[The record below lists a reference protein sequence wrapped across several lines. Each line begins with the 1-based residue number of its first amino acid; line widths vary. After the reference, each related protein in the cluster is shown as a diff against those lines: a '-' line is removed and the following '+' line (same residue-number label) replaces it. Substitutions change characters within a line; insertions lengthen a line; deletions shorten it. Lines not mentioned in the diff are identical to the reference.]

1 MDDKIV
7 RRVDETAQ
15 ELFDFL
21 RQLVECNSY
30 TRNPEGLAQ
39 NASLI
44 ISKGL
49 EHGLGFD
56 IVPVDQEHLHFPHLY
71 YSNTRQKPFFAMA
84 GHFDTVHPPEE
95 GFLHL
100 ADEGERL
107 VGPGVNDMKGGVV
120 VSLFALI
127 VLNGLGLGEEI
138 PVRVI
143 YNADEEIG
151 SPTSRKMISE
161 KFGGAAA
168 AFVFEAGRLPGDRIL
183 TSRKGAMVLELDFK
197 GRPAHAG
204 ESPGQGVNAIME
216 ACRKLLD
223 LDQCNNGSGAA
234 TLTVGTIEGGTG
246 KNVVPARCRAV
257 VDIRFATHKAGRRLQ
272 KEIGAIL
279 DKPCLPGAAIEYRL
293 DLHRP
298 PFVRS
303 AIMAP
308 YIALYR
314 ETARELG
321 LDISEGSSGGVSD
334 ANNISALGIP
344 TLDGLGP
351 VGAKPHSHAEFAIKQ
366 SVIDRTKAFALF
378 LYRLAKQK
386 RRTT

>member
-30 TRNPEGLAQ
+30 TRNPEGLAR
-39 NASLI
+39 NAALI
-44 ISKGL
+44 MNKGL
-49 EHGLGFD
+49 ENGIEFDRVDMDHGPLR
-56 IVPVDQEHLHFPHLY
+56 FPHLY
-71 YSNTRQKPFFAMA
+71 YSNTRQEPFFAMA

-216 ACRKLLD
+216 ACRKLLE
-223 LDQCNNGSGAA
+223 LDQCNNGSGTA
-234 TLTVGTIEGGTG
+234 TVSVGTISGGTS
-246 KNVVPARCRAV
+246 KNVVPARCKAV
-257 VDIRFATHKAGRRLQ
+257 VDIRIATREAGRQLQ
-272 KEIGAIL
+272 KKIETIL
-279 DKPCLPGAAIEYRL
+279 GKPCLPDAEIEYTL

-303 AIMAP
+303 AKMAP
-308 YIALYR
+308 YIALYS

-351 VGAKPHSHAEFAIKQ
+351 VGARPHSHAEFAIKQ
-366 SVIDRTKAFALF
+366 SLIDRTKVFSLF

-386 RRTT
+386 RRQT